1 VGESE
6 AKEVMVDVGAVGV
19 EGGFALEHAG
29 EHDSEG
35 VEDGDEED
43 AEGNDGGC
51 VHGPWKG

>member
-1 VGESE
+1 MGESE